1 MPGITAAQPAR
12 ATPPASAGN
21 GALRIAAVEVVPLHF
36 ALLPAFR
43 AAVRTI
49 DSVDPVLVRVRDDQG
64 LEGLGLAFAF
74 GADDARP
81 IVEVARALGAARVGG
96 DALAVESHTQAMR
109 AALALA
115 GAGGPALAAL
125 SAIDL
130 ALWDLAARRAGLPLW
145 RMLGGARERIAT
157 YGSGGSLALSV
168 DALVAETAGFMHDG
182 HRAVKIKAGYGAA
195 TDAARVRAL
204 REAFGA
210 DLRIAVDGNQQWT
223 PKAAIRWARTLE
235 PLDLWWLE
243 EPVRA
248 DDVAGHAE
256 VRSAVAMDLAT
267 GETLFGMPDVA
278 RMLAGRGADLLMP
291 NLQRVG
297 GITAWRRLAA
307 AAGLAGVPMAAHVF
321 PEYQVHLMCA
331 VPEAVALEWWPGWPW
346 LWEERLQVRDGLATP
361 PAGPGIGLTLDES
374 LVRAHRADVR

>member
-1 MPGITAAQPAR
+1 MTGITASPRALAPAPG
-12 ATPPASAGN
+12 AAG
-21 GALRIAAVEVVPLHF
+21 APRIAAVEVVPLRF
-36 ALLPAFR
+36 PLSPPFR

-49 DSVDPVLVRVRDDQG
+49 DSVDPVLLRIRDEQG
-64 LEGLGLAFAF
+64 LEGIGLAFAF

-96 DALAVESHTQAMR
+96 DALAVESHSRSMR

-130 ALWDLAARRAGLPLW
+130 ALWDLVGRRAGMPLW
-145 RMLGGARERIAT
+145 RVLGGARGQIAT
-157 YGSGGSLALSV
+157 YGSGGSLSLSL
-168 DALVAETAGFMHDG
+168 DALLAEAAGFVRDG
-182 HRAVKIKAGYGAA
+182 HRAVKIKAGHGAA
-195 TDAARVRAL
+195 ADAARVGAL
-204 REAFGA
+204 RDAFGP

-223 PKAAIRWARTLE
+223 PKAAIRWARSLE
-235 PLDLWWLE
+235 PFDLWWLE

-256 VRSAVAMDLAT
+256 VRAAVPMDLAT
-267 GETLFGMPDVA
+267 GETLFGLPEVA
-278 RMLAGRGADLLMP
+278 RMIAGRGADLLMP

-297 GITAWRRLAA
+297 GITAWRGLAA

-331 VPEAVALEWWPGWPW
+331 APDAVALECWPGWPW
-346 LWEERLQVRDGLATP
+346 LWQERLQIRDGLATP

-374 LVRAHRADVR
+374 LVRAHRADRR